1 MTQPEERK
9 KLFLSVLS
17 DHEDYFGNIG
27 FGLSE
32 FAKARRIN
40 SVQLTKNLINWAY
53 GFGLSHEFTL

>member
-1 MTQPEERK
+1 MTQPQGRK
-9 KLFLSVLS
+9 EFFLSVLS

-40 SVQLTKNLINWAY
+40 SVQLTKNLINGA
-53 GFGLSHEFTL
+53 

>member
-1 MTQPEERK
+1 MTEQNDTTTREDGI
-9 KLFLSVLS
+9 FLSVLS

-40 SVQLTKNLINWAY
+40 SVQLTKNLINGA
-53 GFGLSHEFTL
+53 